1 MKKWRVI
8 NIGIPLF
15 FEALQYQDC
24 EAVQIDW
31 RTPVRRSGR
40 LEELLERI
48 NAKGIR
54 EKADMANEEAVN
66 CIIGSDPAWIDILPA
81 GDVVEG
87 LSDYTIVHSGPPI
100 SYEDMVMLHQR
111 GLVSAC
117 LFEGWAKNEE
127 EAVKLIRSGKLKIM
141 SALDTN
147 TVGAGTGIITKS
159 VAMIVIEDR
168 RTGIRAATFPAEGPY
183 QGGFCGWGLYSPE
196 IAENLR
202 FMREELFPV
211 LRKMLQEY
219 GSIPIKP
226 ILAESMQM
234 GDENHT
240 RQTAADLL
248 FEHQVLPKL
257 IKMDI
262 SKEKLLQVINY
273 IVDTPRFFHCFG
285 QGASRSAMLSAVGC
299 KYSTMVTAVCGN
311 GVTFGIKVAGLG
323 NEWFTA
329 QAPMMKG
336 RYTSSKYTIKDQLP
350 WIGDSCVVE
359 CAGMGGIAAAASP
372 IVCSLRG
379 LKAKDAVNL
388 TREMEK
394 ICISHNPNFP
404 IPNMDFDFLP
414 VGIDIRKV
422 IETGTAPE
430 IHGGMFNYEGGL
442 IGAGSARV
450 PMECFEKAMET
461 YVKRYGGDCEP
472 I

>member
-1 MKKWRVI
+1 
-8 NIGIPLF
+8 
-15 FEALQYQDC
+15 
-24 EAVQIDW
+24 
-31 RTPVRRSGR
+31 
-40 LEELLERI
+40 
-48 NAKGIR
+48 
-54 EKADMANEEAVN
+54 
-66 CIIGSDPAWIDILPA
+66 
-81 GDVVEG
+81 
-87 LSDYTIVHSGPPI
+87 
-100 SYEDMVMLHQR
+100 
-111 GLVSAC
+111 
-117 LFEGWAKNEE
+117 
-127 EAVKLIRSGKLKIM
+127 
-141 SALDTN
+141 
-147 TVGAGTGIITKS
+147 
-159 VAMIVIEDR
+159 
-168 RTGIRAATFPAEGPY
+168 
-183 QGGFCGWGLYSPE
+183 
-196 IAENLR
+196 
-202 FMREELFPV
+202 
-211 LRKMLQEY
+211 
-219 GSIPIKP
+219 
-226 ILAESMQM
+226 MQM